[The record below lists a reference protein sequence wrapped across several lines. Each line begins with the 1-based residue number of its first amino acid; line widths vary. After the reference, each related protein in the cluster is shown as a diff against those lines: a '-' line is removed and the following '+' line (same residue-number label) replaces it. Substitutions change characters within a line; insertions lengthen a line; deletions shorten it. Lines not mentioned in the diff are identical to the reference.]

1 MPTEPNTFYLRVA
14 FALTGCQLVEEELK
28 LYITGAFEL
37 AKKCIGPRMPFKL
50 SGADYEDAS
59 LERLIDIF
67 RKFSDNDE
75 LIKDLRKFKDE
86 RNYLGH
92 KSIAHCLDPF
102 EDLTEL
108 ATTDAL
114 PRIEAIQIEARRLRL
129 AIHGEGNVNL
139 VHLRFESFPD

>member
-1 MPTEPNTFYLRVA
+1 MPAEPNTFYLRVA

-28 LYITGAFEL
+28 RYISGAFEL

-59 LERLIDIF
+59 LERLIEIF
-67 RKFSDNDE
+67 RKLSDNEE
-75 LIKDLRKFKDE
+75 LIKDLRMFKDE

-102 EDLTEL
+102 EDLTEV
-108 ATTDAL
+108 ATAAL
-114 PRIEAIQIEARRLRL
+114 PRIEEIQTEARRLRM

-139 VHLRFESFPD
+139 VHLRFESFPN